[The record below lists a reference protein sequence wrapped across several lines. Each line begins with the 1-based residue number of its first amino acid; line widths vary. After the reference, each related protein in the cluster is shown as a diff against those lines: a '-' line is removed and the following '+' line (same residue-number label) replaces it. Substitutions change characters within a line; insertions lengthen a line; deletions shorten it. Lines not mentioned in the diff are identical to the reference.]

1 MKPSQLFEAL
11 DVCRKAGRAPNIQGP
26 PGGGK
31 TTIVR
36 SYTESIDYAW
46 LLLDLPMIYDPV
58 DTRGIP
64 ANVNGKTTW
73 LPPDY
78 LHFNGKPTVVF
89 VDDYGTCPP
98 TSQANLMSLFLSR
111 RLGGHDL
118 PETTF
123 VVAAGNRITDAAAVH
138 STPSA
143 LGNRMTRL
151 RLGIDLTDW
160 CSWALANDVDTSVV
174 AFQRFSG
181 GTNLYPMFNDGD
193 TPKKCGMCDRMLP
206 AGELCGQCLRANQSF
221 ATPRSWS
228 FVSDVLRQKPSASVE
243 FDLIAGN
250 VGQAKAI
257 VPIILAKAAHGC
269 LL

>member
-78 LHFNGKPTVVF
+78 LHFNGKPTVVGLRGLRAAMGEYGVSPSDLAYIF
-89 VDDYGTCPP
+89 GIFGYVKLLDDTNVLTIDKIGPNATIR
-98 TSQANLMSLFLSR
+98 SDERVNWDQ
-111 RLGGHDL
+111 
-118 PETTF
+118 
-123 VVAAGNRITDAAAVH
+123 H
-138 STPSA
+138 S
-143 LGNRMTRL
+143 GR
-151 RLGIDLTDW
+151 
-160 CSWALANDVDTSVV
+160 
-174 AFQRFSG
+174 
-181 GTNLYPMFNDGD
+181 GTN
-193 TPKKCGMCDRMLP
+193 
-206 AGELCGQCLRANQSF
+206 
-221 ATPRSWS
+221 
-228 FVSDVLRQKPSASVE
+228 VE
-243 FDLIAGN
+243 
-250 VGQAKAI
+250 
-257 VPIILAKAAHGC
+257 P
-269 LL
+269 

>member
-123 VVAAGNRITDAAAVH
+123 VVAAGNRITDAAAV
-138 STPSA
+138 
-143 LGNRMTRL
+143 
-151 RLGIDLTDW
+151 
-160 CSWALANDVDTSVV
+160 
-174 AFQRFSG
+174 
-181 GTNLYPMFNDGD
+181 
-193 TPKKCGMCDRMLP
+193 
-206 AGELCGQCLRANQSF
+206 
-221 ATPRSWS
+221 RSES
-228 FVSDVLRQKPSASVE
+228 RKPSAS
-243 FDLIAGN
+243 APTN
-250 VGQAKAI
+250 W
-257 VPIILAKAAHGC
+257 
-269 LL
+269 